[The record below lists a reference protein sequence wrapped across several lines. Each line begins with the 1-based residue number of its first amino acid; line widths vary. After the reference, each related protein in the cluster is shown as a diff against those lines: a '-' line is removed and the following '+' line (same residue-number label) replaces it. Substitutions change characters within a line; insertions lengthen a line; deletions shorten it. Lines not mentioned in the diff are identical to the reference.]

1 MLIRAFEVTFLKV
14 WTALD
19 LTREK
24 SATQRAVRQ
33 SEEET
38 MVERGGAYEYATTA
52 IPSSLQVA
60 ITKPKNVDKLPAG
73 QAASMLTVFG
83 LLLI

>member
-1 MLIRAFEVTFLKV
+1 
-14 WTALD
+14 
-19 LTREK
+19 
-24 SATQRAVRQ
+24 
-33 SEEET
+33 

-60 ITKPKNVDKLPAG
+60 ITKPMNVDKLPGG